1 MEEEFMKIGLSG
13 IYLSDFVTV
22 FNELES
28 TMYAIQEDDFDDEIT
43 SKDRKLLNEVVD
55 LSKYIAETYSKNEF

>member
-1 MEEEFMKIGLSG
+1 
-13 IYLSDFVTV
+13 
-22 FNELES
+22 
-28 TMYAIQEDDFDDEIT
+28 MYAIQEDDFDDEIT